1 VTTTTD
7 STLSLQS
14 QSDDLLSG
22 ERQITYAEALNE
34 ALREELRRDPTVF
47 VMGEDVA
54 GWGGGGVF
62 GVTKGLVEEFGA
74 ERIRDTPISEEAIA
88 AVAIGAAATGSR
100 PVAEIMYVDFIG
112 LAMEPIVNQAAKLRY
127 MFGGKAKVPLV
138 IRAQEGAGRGNAAQH
153 SQSLEAWFCHIPGL
167 KVVLPST
174 PADAKGLLKSA
185 IRDDNPVIFLE
196 HKVLYFTKGA
206 VPNGEYTI
214 PLGVADIKRQGK
226 DLTIVG
232 IHTMVGK
239 ALKAAEELAKEG
251 IDIEVIDPRTLVPLD
266 EATIVE
272 SVKKTGRLIVS
283 HEAYRNNGF
292 GGEIISRVVEA
303 AFDYLDAPPLRV
315 CARDVPMPYNATLE
329 TAALPQVEDLIN
341 AARALVRK
349 ER

>member
-1 VTTTTD
+1 VTATAAEPAPA
-7 STLSLQS
+7 SAELRVL
-14 QSDDLLSG
+14 
-22 ERQITYAEALNE
+22 TYAEALNE
-34 ALREELRRDPTVF
+34 ALREEMRRDTTVF

-62 GVTKGLVEEFGA
+62 GVTKGLADEFGA
-74 ERIRDTPISEEAIA
+74 ERVRDTPISEEAIA
-88 AVAIGAAATGSR
+88 AVAVGAAATGSR

-127 MFGGKAKVPLV
+127 MFGGKAKVPMV

-167 KVVLPST
+167 KVVTPST
-174 PADAKGLLKSA
+174 PADAKGLLKTA

-196 HKVLYFTKGA
+196 HKVLYFTKG
-206 VPNGEYTI
+206 PI
-214 PLGVADIKRQGK
+214 PSGDVSIPFGIADVKRQGK
-226 DLTIVG
+226 HVTVVS

-239 ALKAAEELAKEG
+239 ALQAAEQLAEEG
-251 IDIEVIDPRTLVPLD
+251 IELEVIDPRTLVPLD
-266 EATIVE
+266 EQTIVD

-283 HEAYRNNGF
+283 HEAYTRGGY
-292 GGEIISRVVEA
+292 GGEIITRVVEA

-315 CARDVPMPYNATLE
+315 CARDVPVPNAAALE
-329 TAALPQVEDLIN
+329 TAALPQVDDLVI
-341 AARALVRK
+341 AARALVNK

>member
-1 VTTTTD
+1 VTATA
-7 STLSLQS
+7 SRPEVAESS
-14 QSDDLLSG
+14 AVR
-22 ERQITYAEALNE
+22 EITYAEALNE
-34 ALREELRRDPTVF
+34 ALREEMRRDPAVF

-54 GWGGGGVF
+54 VWGGGGIF
-62 GVTKGLVEEFGA
+62 GVTRGLVEEFGT
-74 ERIRDTPISEEAIA
+74 ERVRDTPISEEAIA

-127 MFGGKAKVPLV
+127 MFGGKAKVPIV

-167 KVVLPST
+167 KVVTPST

-196 HKVLYFTKGA
+196 HKVLYFSKGP
-206 VPNGEYTI
+206 VPAGDQTV
-214 PLGVADIKRQGK
+214 PLGVADIKR
-226 DLTIVG
+226 VG
-232 IHTMVGK
+232 RDVTVVGVHTMVGK
-239 ALKAAEELAKEG
+239 ALAAAEQLAQEG
-251 IDIEVIDPRTLVPLD
+251 IELEVIDPRTLVPLD
-266 EATIVE
+266 EETIIE

-283 HEAYRNNGF
+283 HEAYTRSGY
-292 GGEIISRVVEA
+292 GAEIVSRVVEA

-315 CARDVPMPYNATLE
+315 CARDVPVPYSAVLE
-329 TAALPQVEDLIN
+329 TAALPQVDDLVA
-341 AARALVRK
+341 AARALANK